1 MKNKI
6 EINKNE
12 KIVIASHN
20 KGKVKEIKDLL
31 EPLSLKTISVSKF
44 SIIEPKENGTNFK
57 ENALIKARSAHK
69 LSGLN
74 SLSDDSGL
82 CIEALEG
89 QPGIF
94 SARWAGKEKNFSKAM
109 NTIKKKLKNKT
120 NTNAYFICALALITK
135 DKKEFCFTGKIHGYI
150 SFPAKGHNGFGY
162 DPIFIPK
169 NFSKTF
175 GEMLPSQKKL
185 ISHRTL
191 AFNKFKES
199 IFVK

>member
-6 EINKNE
+6 KINKNE

-31 EPLSLKTISVSKF
+31 EPLALKAVSVSKF
-44 SIIEPKENGTNFK
+44 SIIEPKENGADFK
-57 ENALIKARSAHK
+57 ENALIKARGAHK

-89 QPGIF
+89 QPGVF

-109 NTIKKKLKNKT
+109 NIIKKKLKNET
-120 NTNAYFICALALITK
+120 NTNAYFICVLALITK
-135 DKKEFCFTGKIHGYI
+135 DKNEFCFTGKIHGNI
-150 SFPAKGHNGFGY
+150 MFPAKGHNGFGY

-169 NFSKTF
+169 NFDKTF
-175 GEMLPSQKKL
+175 GEMLPNQKEL
-185 ISHRTL
+185 ISHRAL
-191 AFNKFKES
+191 AFHKLKES
-199 IFVK
+199 IIVR